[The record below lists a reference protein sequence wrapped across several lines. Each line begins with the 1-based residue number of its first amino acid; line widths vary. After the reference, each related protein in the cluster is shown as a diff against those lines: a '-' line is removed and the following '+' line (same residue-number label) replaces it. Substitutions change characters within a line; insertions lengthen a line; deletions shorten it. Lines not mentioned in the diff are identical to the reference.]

1 MHQEGTLS
9 SRSPGASGSPLNDF
23 LYPPALGPGGGR
35 ESASHRHRHHHHHQ
49 VHQVHQAHQAHIT
62 IQALLIHISA
72 PLPFIHPLPLGG
84 AASGGCAWGAEQAGE
99 EGGAGEGL
107 PGEGGVGEGE
117 GRRWGGGGEEEGRMR
132 AGG

>member
-49 VHQVHQAHQAHIT
+49 VHQVVQHRADVHGVQ
-62 IQALLIHISA
+62 SR
-72 PLPFIHPLPLGG
+72 LGKKEEQDRRCSIG
-84 AASGGCAWGAEQAGE
+84 LGRKEEQVCRVAEDMEQMRVQLERE
-99 EGGAGEGL
+99 ECTR
-107 PGEGGVGEGE
+107 V
-117 GRRWGGGGEEEGRMR
+117 RW
-132 AGG
+132 